1 LFNADTKLADKCPP
15 EMKKN
20 RNSEGCIV
28 TRLRAGRQVFHS
40 RHIHGRDFFS
50 SPPPPDWWLWGPPTP

>member
-1 LFNADTKLADKCPP
+1 
-15 EMKKN
+15 MKKN